1 MSTESETSRHSSPW
15 HRVAPRN
22 ESAAQSASGTDS
34 GDQPESISDA
44 HGLTPDK
51 PPRPSVLRRTGVP
64 TPIDADAAELVPAV
78 TLPDA
83 AETFPTSAVT
93 TEIPIEGTSAA
104 AGPTT
109 RVPTSPYLSAL
120 TPVAG
125 VENAQP
131 ERTRVGQDGSS
142 PPPAG
147 ASAPRTGSVRKLAP
161 SAAALLAIGELPQF
175 DDDEPAFVPLY
186 EPSAVGDVDQAE
198 SPLAH
203 TTLVE
208 SDEPAY
214 EPAVAAPASVPTPI
228 VVAQQLE
235 SKTSRVT
242 PAASTSEDNMAT
254 GSHDD
259 AATADLQAEGTA
271 GDQPNP
277 QTEPTRDAP
286 ASAESDA
293 AAASF
298 ESAEA
303 PSADAESAEEP
314 EPATGADDGD
324 NGLPVVP
331 PVSGDDDGT
340 DGSGPMWKSP
350 AFLIIVG
357 IVVLVGIGFA
367 VWALFF
373 NSSEPV
379 EPLEVTVTAEAMA
392 TIEPVAP
399 TDPSD
404 FLAAMPTTVG
414 AYALTNSVA
423 TVADPDAEPD
433 ESGVAESDT
442 LTYTDGTN
450 EIQVTAWQHYDVGAA
465 QTTFEAL
472 NDGGTDP
479 EPVVVDGAE
488 VGSQVTIANGA
499 DSTILWINGTAV
511 FTAVGPADAV
521 AGFVD
526 GFGF

>member
-1 MSTESETSRHSSPW
+1 MSTESETPRRASPW
-15 HRVAPRN
+15 HRVSPG
-22 ESAAQSASGTDS
+22 EEPAARQASDEDS
-34 GDQPESISDA
+34 GEQPRSISDA
-44 HGLTPDK
+44 HGLTPVK
-51 PPRPSVLRRTGVP
+51 PPLPSVAKRTGVP

-83 AETFPTSAVT
+83 AETFPTAAVT
-93 TEIPIEGTSAA
+93 TEIAVNAPSRDDAS
-104 AGPTT
+104 AGPAA
-109 RVPTSPYLSAL
+109 TSPYLAPF
-120 TPVAG
+120 TPGAG
-125 VENAQP
+125 IETAQP
-131 ERTRVGQDGSS
+131 NEDSVAADVSTTAPTE
-142 PPPAG
+142 PP
-147 ASAPRTGSVRKLAP
+147 APRTGTVRKLAP
-161 SAAALLAIGELPQF
+161 SAATLLAIGELPTF
-175 DDDEPAFVPLY
+175 DDEPAFVPLY
-186 EPSAVGDVDQAE
+186 EPSPAGDVEDAE

-208 SDEPAY
+208 SNEPAY
-214 EPAVAAPASVPTPI
+214 EPAVAAPPSVPTPI
-228 VVAQQLE
+228 VVPQDLE
-235 SKTSRVT
+235 SQTSHET
-242 PAASTSEDNMAT
+242 PTASTPEDTMAT
-254 GSHDD
+254 ASHDD
-259 AATADLQAEGTA
+259 DATTDMPAEGTA

-277 QTEPTRDAP
+277 QTEPITDGPTPTDADTTAVSP
-286 ASAESDA
+286 DPDED
-293 AAASF
+293 
-298 ESAEA
+298 
-303 PSADAESAEEP
+303 PSAQAESAEEP
-314 EPATGADDGD
+314 EPETGEDDGD
-324 NGLPVVP
+324 SGLPVVP
-331 PVSGDDDGT
+331 PVSGDDDGS
-340 DGSGPMWKSP
+340 DGSGPIWKSP
-350 AFLIIVG
+350 AFLIIAG
-357 IVVLVGIGFA
+357 IVVLLGVGVA

-373 NSSEPV
+373 KSSEPM
-379 EPLEVTVTAEAMA
+379 EPVEVTVTTEATP

-423 TVADPDAEPD
+423 TLADPDEGPD

-442 LTYTDGTN
+442 LTYSDGTI
-450 EIQVTAWQHYDVGAA
+450 EIVVTAWQHYDVGAA

-472 NDGGTDP
+472 NVGGTDP